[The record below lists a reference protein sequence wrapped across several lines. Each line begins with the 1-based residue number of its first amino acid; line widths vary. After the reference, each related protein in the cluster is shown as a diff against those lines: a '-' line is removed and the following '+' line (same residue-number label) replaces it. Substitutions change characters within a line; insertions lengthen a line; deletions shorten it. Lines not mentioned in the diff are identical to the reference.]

1 MSEWEAEW
9 RYVYAERLGLMVG
22 DGVPTREQI
31 MAAKQWADEHV
42 EKLKNGRSNDQN

>member
-22 DGVPTREQI
+22 DGVPTLSLI
-31 MAAKQWADEHV
+31 HI
-42 EKLKNGRSNDQN
+42 